1 MLKKGGRSSSM
12 KKSEMKPYKEML
24 IQLRSRLRGD
34 VAAMA
39 SSALTKSTD
48 TMQTESNSIPSHIAD
63 IGSDTFEQHNTLRLL
78 DNDGEVLDEIEVAL
92 ERIEDGVYGSCNEC
106 EHKIPKTRLKAIPY
120 TLYCVK
126 CASQIESTQ
135 R

>member
-1 MLKKGGRSSSM
+1 M
-12 KKSEMKPYKEML
+12 KKIEMKSYRELL

-39 SSALTKSTD
+39 STALTKSGSALNND
-48 TMQTESNSIPSHIAD
+48 FSSIPSHIAD
-63 IGSDTFEQHNTLRLL
+63 IGSETFEQHNTLQLL

-92 ERIEDGVYGSCNEC
+92 ERIVDGVYGACVEC
-106 EHKIPKTRLKAIPY
+106 EHKIPRTRLKAIPY
-120 TLYCVK
+120 TPYCVK
-126 CASQIESTQ
+126 CASQIESGQ

>member
-1 MLKKGGRSSSM
+1 M
-12 KKSEMKPYKEML
+12 KKTEMKPYKEML

-39 SSALTKSTD
+39 STALTKSGD
-48 TMQTESNSIPSHIAD
+48 AMNNESSSIPSHIAD
-63 IGSDTFEQHNTLRLL
+63 IGSETFEQHNTLRLL

-92 ERIEDGVYGSCNEC
+92 ERIEDGVYGACIEC
-106 EHKIPKTRLKAIPY
+106 EHKIPKTRLRAIPY
-120 TLYCVK
+120 TPYCVK
-126 CASQIESTQ
+126 CASQIESGQ